1 MSSIPRTPLTQAHF
15 ARLFFAYNF
24 STVNYS
30 KIPFTPEQHITLL
43 ESRKLIIEY
52 EGLFCYALL
61 VRFEY
66 WPYRL
71 TVRTHPSQGWN
82 QSSILCGVKKR

>member
-43 ESRKLIIEY
+43 ESRKLIISEKDR
-52 EGLFCYALL
+52 ALKYISNIGY
-61 VRFEY
+61 F
-66 WPYRL
+66 RL
-71 TVRTHPSQGWN
+71 SGYMYHLQ
-82 QSSILCGVKKR
+82 KKMEHMNL